1 MKFNVNKAGPLLSWI
16 NTVFPE
22 KHLSEFVPMRDGFAL
37 LKICFKL
44 RGMENTEDFKTLS
57 LCKKV
62 EIIFNVLRDDFQL
75 TKRQSSL
82 ILQKIS
88 AGTDLELQLA
98 KVALLLCYCTFKK
111 GILLHMDSNIESEI
125 TSMFR
130 FVKDDADGLSLD
142 EGLDQFLDQNSVMNV
157 AISSSMSS
165 GSSLLNTD
173 DESPIVS
180 RFQRPP
186 RVQFQELCTVA
197 SSSDRSPVQDVMST
211 PHFQLKKLRKEL
223 AHEGDVRDEL
233 EKELADQ
240 ISIISEKEGLISQLQ
255 HRVERMLREQGEL
268 EKDHKAAL
276 LELQEK
282 NESLLHR
289 VHEVLKQCQDL
300 KTDNS
305 QKERKIDELTEE
317 NGTLTA
323 QVRNAFAQL
332 ARADEEV
339 AKLTLAHELAQTE
352 WKSRKE
358 FLEKELNEAV
368 THRDCLSE
376 QVQILQGKIS
386 VLEDELQKAK
396 SQEKGEVLGPIL
408 EWEKLKQEL
417 ADLTLKLAQLQDT
430 IFHLEKEKAEVEAL
444 LAEERGSFEKETKR
458 LQMVVFDLEQSINSI
473 RLERETLQEALWT
486 QKEMLTAQI
495 SALESDVSRLQQVEV
510 QLVAEIKIS
519 ADLRQQREELEGKVA
534 SLDKMVNA
542 LHTEIQGLEVERA
555 SQQDALNALIIDLQ
569 SARATIQEYEK
580 KLEEHQKVVQENESL
595 KREASTL
602 QQELDEHLQSIG
614 NLQEQIYILRQEKT
628 EEENKVSQA
637 LAKIESLR
645 TQILDLSEQ
654 ISLKDEE
661 IRNLR
666 NEYDSVD
673 HELKLVKEQNIEI
686 NEMIKSNRKEHEDTV
701 KKLQQELDSASSIA
715 SEKQEEMLVLSAEVT
730 SLKEQICHYSENEV
744 QKQQELSFLEAQHNV
759 LKENM
764 TSIQNQL
771 AEVTATASQK
781 ESELHLLQQELCH
794 QETLREKAQ
803 ELEKARREEL
813 ERTVS
818 ELQATILE
826 VTSLV
831 SQREACLSSLRD
843 EMKDQQLRAKQCE
856 DDLRNELKEKVGN
869 LQEFLDTANRDAADK
884 DHLLQS
890 LNQKLKQIEL
900 LCQQKEKDVGEM
912 HQAKEDLE
920 KRITEQKQQ
929 LDECQQNL
937 EMLRKERDHLSTQ
950 VSSLQEEICR
960 SQQEVSVLQAD
971 HNVLKENLAALQNQ
985 LVEVTTTV
993 SQKESELLLLQ
1004 QELSCQVSL
1013 REKALE
1019 LETIKREEFE
1029 KKVSELQAKIL
1040 EVSTLA
1046 SQREAQVISLQ
1057 NEMKDQQSLAKQSE
1071 EDLRRELEEKVGTLQ
1086 GELDMVNRCAAD
1098 KEKLLGSKLKEME
1111 GLFLQKEKD
1120 FLETHQ
1126 AKEELEKRI
1135 VELHVEKQELSE
1147 YLQNQEILRKERD
1160 HLSTEV
1166 SCLKEEICGYQDTE
1180 VQKQQEIS
1188 VLEAERN
1195 TFRENMDALEKKLL
1209 KETTEASQ
1217 KQSELVLLK
1226 DKLHQLES
1234 LREKAQE
1241 LETAKHEE
1249 LERMVSE
1256 LQVKILEVSTLASER
1271 EACVNSLQDQLMD
1284 QLKAKQS
1291 EDDLRRLLKEKV
1303 ETLQGQLET
1312 ADRDISDKDRVLQTL
1327 DQKLKQMDLLCQQ
1340 REKDVHDMHQVKDN
1354 LEKKIGEL
1362 VFENQQLLECQQNLE
1377 MVRTERD
1384 ILSTEITSLKDEIQ
1398 NYREIEVQKQQEIS
1412 FLEAEHNTLKDNL
1425 AALKTQ
1431 VVELTTTASQKE
1443 SELLLLQ
1450 KEVCD
1455 KENLKEKAQELEK
1468 DVSELQAKILE
1479 VSTLA
1484 SEREVQISSL
1494 KNEINDQFRAKQ
1506 SDNDL
1511 RRVLEEKIETLQKQ
1525 LETTRGDITDKDHL
1539 LESLDQKLT
1548 QMKLNC
1554 QQKEKDV
1561 LEIQHSKEDLKKRIG
1576 ELLVE
1581 KQQKLEEYQQNL
1593 ETVRKERDHLSTEV
1607 TSLKD
1612 EIQSYQEKEVQK
1624 QQEISVLEAE
1634 HNALKDNLAAL
1645 KTQVVELKTTA
1656 SQKESELLLLQK
1668 EVCDKENLKEKAQE
1682 LEKDVSELQAKILE
1696 VSTLAS
1702 ERAAQIISLKDEIND
1717 QQLRT
1722 KQSEDDLRRDVSDKD
1737 QLLQTLDQK
1746 LKQMDLLCQEREKD
1760 VLDMHQVKDDLE
1772 KKIGELVVEK
1782 HQLLEC
1788 QQNLEIVRKER
1799 DILSTEINSLKDEIQ
1814 NYRETEV
1821 QKQQEI
1827 LFLEAEHNTLKDN
1840 LAALKTQVVEL
1851 TTTASQKE
1859 SELLLLQKEVCDKE
1873 NLKEKAQELEKDVS
1887 ELQAKILEVSTLA
1900 SEREAQ
1906 ISSLKDEINDQQLRA
1921 KQSEDDLRRV
1931 LEEKIETLQKQL
1943 ETTRGDITDKDQ
1955 LLETF
1960 DQKLAQ
1966 MKLNCQQKEKDV
1978 LEIQHSKEDLEKR
1991 IGELLVEKQQKL
2003 EEYQQNL
2010 ETVRKERDHLSIEVT
2025 SLKDEIRNDQEE
2037 KGQKQQEISV
2047 LEAEHNTLKENLAAL
2062 KIQVEELT
2070 TSASQKESEVQ
2081 LLKKEVCEIE
2091 NLRERARELEKDVS
2105 ELQAKILEVSSLS
2118 SEREAQISSLKDEI
2132 SDQQLRA
2139 KQSEDDLHRVL
2150 EEKIETLQGQLE
2162 TASRDIS
2169 DKDRVLQTLDQKLR
2183 KMELLCQ
2190 QKEKDVLEMHQAK
2203 EDLEKRIVEIN
2214 VDKRQLDGYKQNLEM
2229 LRQEKDHLSSLNQT
2243 LQRECD
2249 ASQKVRAELELMVKE
2264 QNGSILALK
2273 KASQKCDEQ
2282 NQELLEQLKTK
2293 SEAIE
2298 HYKAQVEKAKNHY
2311 NGKKQLLVESQ
2322 ELNKT
2327 LEHSLEASKREVKAL
2342 ETELTLARMEL
2353 DQASTKEKNLVAK
2366 VKSLEA
2372 HADRQLREQKMMTD
2386 DKENMRHR
2394 ESLYI
2399 RVPEKQQD
2407 TSIDSLEFELNDSL
2421 NANSRSAVPGESST
2435 PLVRSSER
2443 LAAKRRALGAE
2454 SLETLYFTPLSQQG
2468 NMRKG
2473 YRNDAFEHKLESSI
2487 TSIGDLV
2494 VDSAKKLTAS
2504 ARRRRTTQVINITMA
2519 KTSGRAE
2526 DEESFSSLHSARS
2539 QPNLAVQHSRP
2550 FSMDLSE
2557 ESAAALSKADLL
2569 QSLPGYRRSA
2579 VHNVNPPRATS
2590 TFCIGSE
2597 NEPEHASDDWMRIAE
2612 LQARNK
2618 ACLPH
2623 LKSSYPLES
2632 RPSLGPSFAITDEDL
2647 RMGDPD
2653 ETIRRA
2659 SMMPA
2664 QILESL
2670 NSRRFSLA
2678 PSSSQSSANSQP
2690 QRATMLP
2697 GQIRSSTAAHR
2708 SAPLT
2713 KTSSRASENKRSPLA
2728 PKRPGSQLQ
2737 GPDTPEAK
2745 KLASCFPRPMT
2756 PKARFGNSQNRPP
2769 KSPAERRQ
2777 SLMFTVVNTPK
2788 NSGRG
2793 DSRLQRGLN
2802 KLRNSARKSPAV
2814 TSRAQRSAVGAK
2826 SPLSSTLRK
2835 SPRNKSPKSSNVKKV
2850 Q

>member
-1 MKFNVNKAGPLLSWI
+1 MKFNMNKAGPLLAWI
-16 NTVFPE
+16 NTMFPD
-22 KHLSEFVPMRDGFAL
+22 KQLSEFIPTRDGFTL
-37 LKICFKL
+37 LKLCFKL
-44 RGMENTEDFKTLS
+44 RGMESTEDYKSLS

-62 EIIFNVLRDDFQL
+62 EIIFNVLRDDFDL
-75 TKRQSSL
+75 TQRQSSL
-82 ILQKIS
+82 IFQKIT

-111 GILLHMDSNIESEI
+111 SIFLPMDSNIESEI

-130 FVKDDADGLSLD
+130 FIKDDADGLSLD

-157 AISSSMSS
+157 VNSSSMSS

-211 PHFQLKKLRKEL
+211 PHFQLKKLRKDL

-317 NGTLTA
+317 NGTLNA

-332 ARADEEV
+332 AKADEEV
-339 AKLTLAHELAQTE
+339 AKLTMAHELAQTE

-430 IFHLEKEKAEVEAL
+430 IFHLEKEKTEVEAL

-473 RLERETLQEALWT
+473 HLERETLQEALWT
-486 QKEMLTAQI
+486 QKEILTAQI

-510 QLVAEIKIS
+510 QLTSEIKIS

-542 LHTEIQGLEVERA
+542 LHTEIKGLEEERA

-569 SARATIQEYEK
+569 STRATIQEYEK

-595 KREASTL
+595 KKEACTL
-602 QQELDEHLQSIG
+602 QHGLDEHLQTSRD
-614 NLQEQIYILRQEKT
+614 LQEQIHILRQEKT
-628 EEENKVSQA
+628 GEENKVSQA
-637 LAKIESLR
+637 LDKIESLR
-645 TQILDLSEQ
+645 KQILDLSEK

-661 IRNLR
+661 IRNLK
-666 NEYDSVD
+666 NEYDSLGN
-673 HELKLVKEQNIEI
+673 ELKLVKEQNIEI
-686 NEMIKSNRKEHEDTV
+686 NEMIRSNRKEHEETV
-701 KKLQQELDSASSIA
+701 KKLQQELDTASSTA
-715 SEKQEEMLVLSAEVT
+715 LEKQEEMLVLSVEVT
-730 SLKEQICHYSENEV
+730 SLKEQICRYSENEV

-764 TSIQNQL
+764 RSIQDQL

-803 ELEKARREEL
+803 DLEKARREEL

-831 SQREACLSSLRD
+831 SQKEAYLSSLQD

-869 LQEFLDTANRDAADK
+869 LQELLDTANRDAADK

-900 LCQQKEKDVGEM
+900 LCQQKEKDVIDI
-912 HQAKEDLE
+912 HQVKEDLE
-920 KRITEQKQQ
+920 KRIIEQKQL
-929 LDECQQNL
+929 LDEYQQNL
-937 EMLRKERDHLSTQ
+937 EILRKEKDHLSTQ
-950 VSSLQEEICR
+950 GSSLREEICH
-960 SQQEVSVLQAD
+960 SQQEMSVLQAD
-971 HNVLKENLAALQNQ
+971 RNVLKENLAALQYQ
-985 LVEVTTTV
+985 LVELTTTV
-993 SQKESELLLLQ
+993 SQKESELILLQ
-1004 QELSCQVSL
+1004 QELSYQETL

-1019 LETIKREEFE
+1019 LETIKRKEFE

-1057 NEMKDQQSLAKQSE
+1057 NEMKDQQMLAKQSE
-1071 EDLRRELEEKVGTLQ
+1071 EDLRREQEEKVGTLQ

-1098 KEKLLGSKLKEME
+1098 KEKLLGSLDQKLKEMQE
-1111 GLFLQKEKD
+1111 LFLQKEKD
-1120 FLETHQ
+1120 VLETHQ
-1126 AKEELEKRI
+1126 AKEELEKTI
-1135 VELHVEKQELSE
+1135 FKLHVDNQELSE
-1147 YLQNQEILRKERD
+1147 RLQNQEILRKERD
-1160 HLSTEV
+1160 QLSTEV
-1166 SCLKEEICGYQDTE
+1166 SCLKDKICGYQDTE

-1188 VLEAERN
+1188 VLEAECN
-1195 TFRENMDALEKKLL
+1195 TFREKMDALEKKLME
-1209 KETTEASQ
+1209 ETTAVSQ
-1217 KQSELVLLK
+1217 KQSELLLLK
-1226 DKLHQLES
+1226 DKVHQQEI
-1234 LREKAQE
+1234 LREKDQE
-1241 LETAKHEE
+1241 LETAKREE

-1256 LQVKILEVSTLASER
+1256 LHVKILEVSTLASER
-1271 EACVNSLQDQLMD
+1271 EACVNSLQGQLMD
-1284 QLKAKQS
+1284 QLKAIQS
-1291 EDDLRRLLKEKV
+1291 EDDLRRVLKEKV
-1303 ETLQGQLET
+1303 ESLQGQLKT
-1312 ADRDISDKDRVLQTL
+1312 ASQDISDKDQLLQTL

-1340 REKDVHDMHQVKDN
+1340 REKDVLDRHQVKDDM
-1354 LEKKIGEL
+1354 ERKIGEL
-1362 VFENQQLLECQQNLE
+1362 VVEKQQMLEYQQTLE
-1377 MVRTERD
+1377 MVRKERD

-1398 NYREIEVQKQQEIS
+1398 NYRDTEVQKQQEIS
-1412 FLEAEHNTLKDNL
+1412 SLEAEHNTLKDNL

-1450 KEVCD
+1450 NEVCD
-1455 KENLKEKAQELEK
+1455 KENIKEKAQELEK

-1479 VSTLA
+1479 VSTLG
-1484 SEREVQISSL
+1484 SEREAQISYL
-1494 KNEINDQFRAKQ
+1494 KEEINDQQLRAKQ
-1506 SDNDL
+1506 SENDI
-1511 RRVLEEKIETLQKQ
+1511 RRVLEDKIETLQKQ
-1525 LETTRGDITDKDHL
+1525 LETASCDITDKDHL
-1539 LESLDQKLT
+1539 LESLHQKLT
-1548 QMKLNC
+1548 QIKLNC

-1561 LEIQHSKEDLKKRIG
+1561 IEIQHSKEDLEKRIG
-1576 ELLVE
+1576 ELLIE
-1581 KQQKLEEYQQNL
+1581 EQQKLEEYQQNL
-1593 ETVRKERDHLSTEV
+1593 ETVRKERDHLSIEV

-1612 EIQSYQEKEVQK
+1612 EIQSYQKNEVQK
-1624 QQEISVLEAE
+1624 QQEMFVLEAE
-1634 HNALKDNLAAL
+1634 YKTLKENLVALKI
-1645 KTQVVELKTTA
+1645 QVVDLTTSA
-1656 SQKESELLLLQK
+1656 SQKESDIQMLQK
-1668 EVCDKENLKEKAQE
+1668 EVCEQENLRERARE

-1696 VSTLAS
+1696 VSTLATQK
-1702 ERAAQIISLKDEIND
+1702 EAQISYLKNEIND
-1717 QQLRT
+1717 QQLRA
-1722 KQSEDDLRRDVSDKD
+1722 KQSEDDLRRVLEEKIETLQGQSETVSRAVSDKD

-1746 LKQMDLLCQEREKD
+1746 LKQMDLLCQQREKD
-1760 VLDMHQVKDDLE
+1760 VLDRHQVNDDLE

-1782 HQLLEC
+1782 QQMLEC
-1788 QQNLEIVRKER
+1788 QQNLEMVRKER
-1799 DILSTEINSLKDEIQ
+1799 DILSTEITSLKDEIQ
-1814 NYRETEV
+1814 NYREIEV

-1827 LFLEAEHNTLKDN
+1827 SSLEADHKTLKNN
-1840 LAALKTQVVEL
+1840 LASLKTQVMEL
-1851 TTTASQKE
+1851 TITASQKE

-1873 NLKEKAQELEKDVS
+1873 NFKEKAQELEKDVS

-1906 ISSLKDEINDQQLRA
+1906 ISYLKEEINDQQLRA
-1921 KQSEDDLRRV
+1921 KQSENDLCRV

-1943 ETTRGDITDKDQ
+1943 ETASCDITDKDN
-1955 LLETF
+1955 LLESL
-1960 DQKLAQ
+1960 DQKPTQ

-1978 LEIQHSKEDLEKR
+1978 LEIQHSKVDLEKR
-1991 IGELLVEKQQKL
+1991 IDELLVEKQQKL
-2003 EEYQQNL
+2003 EESQQNL
-2010 ETVRKERDHLSIEVT
+2010 ETVRKERDHLSIE
-2025 SLKDEIRNDQEE
+2025 
-2037 KGQKQQEISV
+2037 
-2047 LEAEHNTLKENLAAL
+2047 
-2062 KIQVEELT
+2062 
-2070 TSASQKESEVQ
+2070 
-2081 LLKKEVCEIE
+2081 
-2091 NLRERARELEKDVS
+2091 
-2105 ELQAKILEVSSLS
+2105 
-2118 SEREAQISSLKDEI
+2118 REAQINS
-2132 SDQQLRA
+2132 
-2139 KQSEDDLHRVL
+2139 
-2150 EEKIETLQGQLE
+2150 
-2162 TASRDIS
+2162 
-2169 DKDRVLQTLDQKLR
+2169 
-2183 KMELLCQ
+2183 
-2190 QKEKDVLEMHQAK
+2190 
-2203 EDLEKRIVEIN
+2203 
-2214 VDKRQLDGYKQNLEM
+2214 QN
-2229 LRQEKDHLSSLNQT
+2229 
-2243 LQRECD
+2243 
-2249 ASQKVRAELELMVKE
+2249 SQKIQADLELMVKE

-2273 KASQKCDEQ
+2273 KASQKCEEK

-2293 SEAIE
+2293 SEAVE

-2311 NGKKQLLVESQ
+2311 NGKKQLLVEAQ
-2322 ELNKT
+2322 ELNKV
-2327 LEHSLEASKREVKAL
+2327 LEQSLEASKREVKDREMELAL
-2342 ETELTLARMEL
+2342 AHIEL
-2353 DQASTKEKNLVAK
+2353 DQAHTKEKKLAAK

-2372 HADRQLREQKMMTD
+2372 QVDFADRQLREKRTMMD

-2407 TSIDSLEFELNDSL
+2407 TSTDSLEFELNDSL
-2421 NANSRSAVPGESST
+2421 NANSHSAVPGESST

-2473 YRNDAFEHKLESSI
+2473 SRHDAFEHKLESSI
-2487 TSIGDLV
+2487 TSIDDFA

-2504 ARRRRTTQVINITMA
+2504 ARRRRTTQVINITLA
-2519 KTSGRAE
+2519 KASGSAE
-2526 DEESFSSLHSARS
+2526 EEESFSSLHSARS

-2557 ESAAALSKADLL
+2557 ESAATLSKADTL
-2569 QSLPGYRRSA
+2569 QNLPGYRRST
-2579 VHNVNPPRATS
+2579 VQNVNPPRATS
-2590 TFCIGSE
+2590 TFCIGAE
-2597 NEPEHASDDWMRIAE
+2597 NEPEHVSDDWMRIAE
-2612 LQARNK
+2612 LQTRNK

-2632 RPSLGPSFAITDEDL
+2632 RPSLGPSFTVTDEDL
-2647 RMGDPD
+2647 RLGDPD

-2659 SMMPA
+2659 SMMPS

-2708 SAPLT
+2708 AAQLT

-2777 SLMFTVVNTPK
+2777 SLMFTVENTPK
-2788 NSGRG
+2788 NSSRG

-2814 TSRAQRSAVGAK
+2814 ASRALRSAMGAK
-2826 SPLSSTLRK
+2826 SPLDSTRRK
-2835 SPRNKSPKSSNVKKV
+2835 SPRNKSPKSSNAKKMKFRVKV
-2850 Q
+2850 